1 MFRSGLG
8 WLEGAGTADDDTEI
22 GRLTLV
28 DRSAILMSTH
38 RGGPERA
45 VVGTGFENGLVV
57 VVRRLLAAGLFAADG
72 SGD

>member
-1 MFRSGLG
+1 
-8 WLEGAGTADDDTEI
+8 
-22 GRLTLV
+22 
-28 DRSAILMSTH
+28 MSTH